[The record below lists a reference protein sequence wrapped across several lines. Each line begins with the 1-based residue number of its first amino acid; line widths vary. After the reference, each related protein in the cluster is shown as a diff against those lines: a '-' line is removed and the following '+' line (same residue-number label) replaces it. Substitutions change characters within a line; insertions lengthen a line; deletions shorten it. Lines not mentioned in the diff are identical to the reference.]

1 VVTIAEVAEHAG
13 VAPSTVSYVLSGKRS
28 ISPKTRRRVED
39 SIRVLNYHPHAGA
52 RALASQRSNVIALV
66 VPLRPGMHVPVLMQ
80 FAISVVTTARRF
92 DQDVLLLTADEG
104 PAGLRRVAASA
115 LVDALIVMDV
125 ELHDTR
131 LPELRTL
138 HQPSV
143 LIGIPADTAGLTC
156 IDLDFA
162 AAGALCVDHLA
173 DLGHRSIGLIGPPT
187 AVYERETGFATRT
200 ISGFDQAVKRR
211 GIHATTHPCEP
222 TYEAVRRT
230 LDGVFRSQPELTGLV
245 VHNEAV
251 ISPLLDSLH
260 QLGRRVPD
268 DVSIVAICP
277 ADVAERAVPPLSSV
291 LIPAEEVG
299 RLAVELVMDSLEGR
313 QNRQT
318 TLLAPRLTRRQSAA
332 TATAHADPADA
343 AARAR

>member
-1 VVTIAEVAEHAG
+1 
-13 VAPSTVSYVLSGKRS
+13 
-28 ISPKTRRRVED
+28 
-39 SIRVLNYHPHAGA
+39 
-52 RALASQRSNVIALV
+52 
-66 VPLRPGMHVPVLMQ
+66 
-80 FAISVVTTARRF
+80 
-92 DQDVLLLTADEG
+92 
-104 PAGLRRVAASA
+104 VAASA

-125 ELHDTR
+125 ELHDPR
-131 LPELRTL
+131 LPDLRKL

-200 ISGFDQAVKRR
+200 ITGFDQAVRRR
-211 GIHATTHPCEP
+211 GLSASTHPCEP
-222 TYEAVRRT
+222 TYESVRRT
-230 LDGVFRSQPELTGLV
+230 LDDLFVAQPRLTGLV

-260 QLGRRVPD
+260 QLGRRVPE

-277 ADVAERAVPPLSSV
+277 ADVAERAVPPLTSV

-318 TLLAPRLTRRQSAA
+318 TLLSPRLTRRQSAA
-332 TATAHADPADA
+332 TATA
-343 AARAR
+343 